1 MQRGFRLYS
10 VTVFVDFEVK
20 RWLAFILSLI
30 TSFLLVLLCF
40 CLSHFTDMMN
50 VSVALQRVQS
60 HQRVSS
66 GHVRG
71 RINNTKASKYN
82 PGKNIFWHR
91 RYSDLSE
98 SSAIEGSQ
106 VFPSSLL
113 FKLMCFQKHWKH
125 CYHVCT
131 VCAHIQYTQFYIV
144 LDKWNELDSSRRAK
158 IKHSLITYAQVI
170 PQNFSSKFEQKILAK
185 LKSMLHP
192 YNGLKCSVL

>member
-1 MQRGFRLYS
+1 MIILADLMYHSGGRERNGVGRSNWELENKMQRCFRLYS

-50 VSVALQRVQS
+50 VAVALQRVQS

-98 SSAIEGSQ
+98 SSAIAI
-106 VFPSSLL
+106 FPSSLL
-113 FKLMCFQKHWKH
+113 FKLMCF
-125 CYHVCT
+125 
-131 VCAHIQYTQFYIV
+131 
-144 LDKWNELDSSRRAK
+144 
-158 IKHSLITYAQVI
+158 
-170 PQNFSSKFEQKILAK
+170 
-185 LKSMLHP
+185 
-192 YNGLKCSVL
+192 